1 MDTSNAITKIAE
13 IVIKV
18 KEFIDKI
25 KEIVDKF
32 CRTINKYLD
41 ELERIINK
49 AIEKINSGLASA
61 QKWLEMKTEP
71 ITKKINDTLA
81 GLKKKLDS
89 MIDGI
94 RAWYDKIINSI
105 KVAVIKSSF
114 AKMGQEASDS
124 VIEPMAA
131 AIPHPDVTSF
141 LPEFNL
147 ELSIPALG
155 EIFNLGQVSK
165 ISLPRL

>member
-1 MDTSNAITKIAE
+1 MDTSNAVTKIAE
-13 IVIKV
+13 IVIKL
-18 KEFIDKI
+18 KEFIDRI
-25 KEIVDKF
+25 KELYNKF
-32 CRTINKYLD
+32 IKTINKYIE
-41 ELERIINK
+41 ELENVINK
-49 AIEKINSGLASA
+49 AIEKINNGLANA

-81 GLKKKLDS
+81 ALKKKLDS

-105 KVAVIKSSF
+105 KVAVIKSTF

-131 AIPHPDVTSF
+131 AIPHPNVTSF

-147 ELSIPALG
+147 ELSVPALG

-165 ISLPRL
+165 VSLPRL